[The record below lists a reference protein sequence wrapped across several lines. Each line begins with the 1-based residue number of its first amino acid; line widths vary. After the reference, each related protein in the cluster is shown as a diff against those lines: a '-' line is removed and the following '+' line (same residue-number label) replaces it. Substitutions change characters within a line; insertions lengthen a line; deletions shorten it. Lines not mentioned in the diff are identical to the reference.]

1 MSLGPPFETEG
12 PPLRNQRGG
21 LGPPF
26 DKKTCRGLLQVVHFC
41 IITFFLKAT
50 TQRAVQQQSSCWW
63 AGFIACYAKTC
74 RRTKYNTVSPE
85 FSFQKRMIIKKDAI
99 QRPYK
104 YMWVVQ
110 LGRPHMFMQPLG
122 RIFLYNIF
130 FLQQQTQCVL
140 PYLVSQSRSF
150 I

>member
-1 MSLGPPFETEG
+1 M
-12 PPLRNQRGG
+12 
-21 LGPPF
+21 
-26 DKKTCRGLLQVVHFC
+26 
-41 IITFFLKAT
+41 KAT

-122 RIFLYNIF
+122 RIFLYNLCLLATTNSMC
-130 FLQQQTQCVL
+130 FLYRFTPKFVPAVTGICDLSNLVAFSQKQLWRPMAANSL
-140 PYLVSQSRSF
+140 PCDS
-150 I
+150 